1 MESPDTSPNV
11 LGHQEHDPDE
21 AASNRPATS
30 LANPEDVPNALPPG
44 KVKFLAFFL
53 VFLLWVGGWGAL
65 DQVVT
70 LISKDDDVKSL
81 VLYCVVTA
89 FGYFGLRCLARKY
102 RGYALLD
109 EL

>member
-1 MESPDTSPNV
+1 M
-11 LGHQEHDPDE
+11 
-21 AASNRPATS
+21 
-30 LANPEDVPNALPPG
+30 
-44 KVKFLAFFL
+44 VKFLAFFL

-89 FGYFGLRCLARKY
+89 FGYVGLRCLARKY